1 MVLQHP
7 WCGAGWGDFTYHHA
21 LNKSFGNQELAKDPH
36 NIVAAFASQTGILGG
51 SLIMGLLIFALI
63 IAIKRFKRSA
73 DWEDLALSTG
83 LTAYTL
89 HMLMDLDWQV
99 PALMA
104 VYSLLTFAA
113 VRTEESPPQLQTA
126 ASSRLLPVFMLLL
139 ALLAAVGGIH
149 WSIADQTHSNFLKAA
164 GQEAGV
170 PNFAGSRFA
179 VDQAARQAL
188 RFAPY
193 SHSILNS
200 LGNDRLRRYDLQG
213 AEEYYL
219 QALKIVPRSHAIHQS
234 LSKVYDLQGNKEKA
248 QKYQQRADELFPYKK
263 FFLDKQ
269 KGIKNE

>member
-1 MVLQHP
+1 MV
-7 WCGAGWGDFTYHHA
+7 WCWGDFTYHHA
-21 LNKSFGNQELAKDPH
+21 LNKGFGNQELAKDPH